1 MRGALLLT
9 GLLIGMQAIPAP
21 VRAFDERDLDKLR
34 ETGSCE
40 GCNLRA
46 ADLSGLNLLGANLRG
61 AYMHRANLRGAKLRN
76 ADLSNADLSSA
87 NLREADLRNAILTGT
102 QLNDSNLAMTN
113 LRGANIRDA
122 SLAEPGPL
130 DTAPADDSAV
140 GSGNTHD
147 PALPASSDGG
157 KVDGHRS
164 DANPHAA
171 PGMSS
176 DSIYELDFQP
186 ASGRDDNAEAGLNDT
201 NVLFRFID
209 RVLTW

>member
-1 MRGALLLT
+1 MRSALLLT
-9 GLLIGMQAIPAP
+9 GLLIGMQAIPEPA
-21 VRAFDERDLDKLR
+21 RAFDERDLDKLR

-87 NLREADLRNAILTGT
+87 NLREADLRDANLTGT

-122 SLAEPGPL
+122 SLFDNAPL
-130 DTAPADDSAV
+130 DTAPANETGSA
-140 GSGNTHD
+140 HD
-147 PALPASSDGG
+147 PALPHPSMGG
-157 KVDGHRS
+157 KTNERRS
-164 DANPHAA
+164 EADPRLL
-171 PGMSS
+171 PDLSS
-176 DSIYELDFQP
+176 DSLYELDFQP
-186 ASGRDDNAEAGLNDT
+186 ASGRDESAEARLDET
-201 NVLFRFID
+201 NPLLRFIG